1 MPRTSALRLG
11 LDLEI
16 SREQL
21 IFADTQEADT
31 TLIFYYPVSRTEKKY
46 ILISIEMR
54 DVKDW
59 LYEML

>member
-54 DVKDW
+54 DVKD
-59 LYEML
+59 